1 MPVGQQRGVHSQSRE
16 SGATGCLTLRRT
28 LSKPPL
34 SRLVNDVVMFISGEV
49 PKHRLMVGALKTR

>member
-49 PKHRLMVGALKTR
+49 RVYQSID